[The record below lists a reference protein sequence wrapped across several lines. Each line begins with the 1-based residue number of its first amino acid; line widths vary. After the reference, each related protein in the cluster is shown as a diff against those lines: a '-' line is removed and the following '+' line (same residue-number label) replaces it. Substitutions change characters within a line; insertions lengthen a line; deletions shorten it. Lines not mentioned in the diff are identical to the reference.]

1 MPIAQHGCSMR
12 VTRLRD
18 SALAFLKRIA
28 LLGTK
33 KEKRK
38 KKKEKRKENK
48 RSKQL

>member
-1 MPIAQHGCSMR
+1 MR

-18 SALAFLKRIA
+18 SALAFLKHIA

-38 KKKEKRKENK
+38 K

>member
-38 KKKEKRKENK
+38 KKKEKKKK